1 MSRSPLLGK
10 IHWISVVLLGL
21 DRGQLLARRDRDAA
35 KGKEGEI
42 GMETFGHSATEAVPI
57 QTTYGYQL

>member
-1 MSRSPLLGK
+1 M
-10 IHWISVVLLGL
+10 VLLGL